1 MYAHTDSTQTHDSK
15 YSCLLSLSQEQAQ
28 QQPVPNLEEEDGEKP
43 KQDDSIELQDDAV
56 PDQDEIPTKNSE
68 KVSGDKQNKDK
79 SERKYGERAD
89 EGGDTDMC
97 VEVDGDKVE
106 TLGAARGSETTFHTA
121 LGDVASDAVELELMP
136 AEDHRTIRS
145 QLESQLAAWSQVSVK
160 GDFHCDY
167 TSVYNQHFIDGTS
180 SVQVLCCQET

>member
-1 MYAHTDSTQTHDSK
+1 
-15 YSCLLSLSQEQAQ
+15 LSLSQEQAQ

-121 LGDVASDAVELELMP
+121 LGDVASDAVELELMS

>member
-1 MYAHTDSTQTHDSK
+1 
-15 YSCLLSLSQEQAQ
+15 
-28 QQPVPNLEEEDGEKP
+28 LEEEDGEKL
-43 KQDDSIELQDDAV
+43 KQDDNIELQDDSV
-56 PDQDEIPTKNSE
+56 LDEDEIPTKNTE

-79 SERKYGERAD
+79 SERKYGERVD

-106 TLGAARGSETTFHTA
+106 TLGAARGRETTFHTA
-121 LGDVASDAVELELMP
+121 LGDVASDAVELEMMS
-136 AEDHRTIRS
+136 AEDHRTMRS

-167 TSVYNQHFIDGTS
+167 TFVYKLHFIHDTS
-180 SVQVLCCQET
+180 NVQILCCHET